1 MKHLPTVLIVDD
13 SRVIRHAIAGFL
25 ADYPVVT
32 VEAGDGEAALEA
44 YARYRPALVTLDITM
59 PEMDGLAVLSE
70 LKAVDPDLQ
79 VMVITALKDEQT
91 RRKALALGADD
102 FLTKPVTAHQ
112 VRDSFESL
120 TGKIGM
126 VQG

>member
-1 MKHLPTVLIVDD
+1 
-13 SRVIRHAIAGFL
+13 
-25 ADYPVVT
+25 
-32 VEAGDGEAALEA
+32 
-44 YARYRPALVTLDITM
+44 
-59 PEMDGLAVLSE
+59 MDGLAVLSE